1 MGHTS
6 CVAATLRTRLRSI
19 ARRLA
24 RAYGDAPAPRRL
36 PPLDELVLTILSQN
50 TNDTN
55 RDRAYADLRRTFPS
69 WDDVADAP
77 IPAIARA
84 IRSGGLAPTKA
95 PRIRHVLRALRSED
109 VALDERALRGLE
121 DHVLWDQLVA
131 LPGVGP
137 KTAAC
142 VLLFSLDRPFFPV
155 DTHIHRLA
163 IRLGLV
169 PPNATAVAA
178 QAALQ
183 DAIAPADVY
192 PAHMNLI
199 RHGRHVCVARRPLC
213 SVCVLAD
220 LCPRVGVGEGGDERS
235 PVRGTDRRNATVK
248 KRVTP
253 RSG

>member
-1 MGHTS
+1 MRHTS
-6 CVAATLRTRLRSI
+6 CVATTLRSRLRTI

-24 RAYGDAPAPRRL
+24 RCYGDPPAPRRL

-55 RDRAYADLRRTFPS
+55 RDRAYADLRRIFPT

-84 IRSGGLAPTKA
+84 IRSGGLAPTKS
-95 PRIRHVLRALRSED
+95 PRIRQVLRALRGD
-109 VALDERALRGLE
+109 GVALDDRALRGL
-121 DHVLWDQLVA
+121 DDSALWDRLVA

-155 DTHIHRLA
+155 DTHVHRLA

-169 PPNATAVAA
+169 PPKATAIAA

-183 DAIAPADVY
+183 EAIAPDHVY
-192 PAHMNLI
+192 AAHMNLI
-199 RHGRHVCVARRPLC
+199 RHGRHVCLARRPLC
-213 SVCVLAD
+213 SECVLAD
-220 LCPRVGVGEGGDERS
+220 RCPRVGVSDAR
-235 PVRGTDRRNATVK
+235 
-248 KRVTP
+248 
-253 RSG
+253 

>member
-1 MGHTS
+1 MVT
-6 CVAATLRTRLRSI
+6 TLPRRLRTV

-24 RAYGDAPAPRRL
+24 RAYGAAPPPRRL

-55 RDRAYADLRRTFPS
+55 RDRAYADLRRTFPT

-95 PRIRHVLRALRSED
+95 PRIREVLRALRTEG
-109 VALDERALRGLE
+109 VTLDERALRDQDDG
-121 DHVLWDQLVA
+121 VLWDRLVA

-163 IRLGLV
+163 IRLGFV
-169 PPNATAVAA
+169 PPRATAVAA
-178 QAALQ
+178 QATLQ

-192 PAHMNLI
+192 AAHMDLI
-199 RHGRHVCVARRPLC
+199 RHGRHVCLARHPLC
-213 SVCVLAD
+213 SECVLAD
-220 LCPRVGVGEGGDERS
+220 LCPKVGVSDAR
-235 PVRGTDRRNATVK
+235 
-248 KRVTP
+248 
-253 RSG
+253 

>member
-1 MGHTS
+1 MRHTS
-6 CVAATLRTRLRSI
+6 PVATTLRSRLHTI

-24 RAYGDAPAPRRL
+24 RAYGDPPAPRRL

-55 RDRAYADLRRTFPS
+55 RDRAYADLRRTFPT

-95 PRIRHVLRALRSED
+95 PRITQVLRALRGD
-109 VALDERALRGLE
+109 GVPLDDRALRGL
-121 DHVLWDQLVA
+121 DYAALWDRLVA

-155 DTHIHRLA
+155 DTHVHRLA

-169 PPNATAVAA
+169 PPRATAIAA
-178 QAALQ
+178 QALMQ
-183 DAIAPADVY
+183 QAIAPADVY
-192 PAHMNLI
+192 PAHLNLI

-213 SVCVLAD
+213 SACVLAD
-220 LCPRVGVGEGGDERS
+220 LCPRVGVSDSR
-235 PVRGTDRRNATVK
+235 
-248 KRVTP
+248 
-253 RSG
+253 

>member
-1 MGHTS
+1 MRHTS
-6 CVAATLRTRLRSI
+6 GVASSLRTQLRTI

-24 RAYGDAPAPRRL
+24 RQYGDPPAPRRL

-55 RDRAYADLRRTFPS
+55 RDRAYADLRRTFS
-69 WDDVADAP
+69 TWDDVADAP
-77 IPAIARA
+77 IPAIANA

-95 PRIRHVLRALRSED
+95 PRIKEVLRALRAD
-109 VALDERALRGLE
+109 GIALDDHALRGI
-121 DHVLWDQLVA
+121 DDQALWDRLIA

-155 DTHIHRLA
+155 DTHVHRLA

-169 PPNATAVAA
+169 PPKATAIAA
-178 QAALQ
+178 QALVQ
-183 DAIAPADVY
+183 EAIAPADVY
-192 PAHMNLI
+192 PAHLNLI

-213 SVCVLAD
+213 SACVLAD
-220 LCPRVGVGEGGDERS
+220 LCPRVGVSEAR
-235 PVRGTDRRNATVK
+235 
-248 KRVTP
+248 
-253 RSG
+253 